1 MLTMSR
7 TRRTHLTRRWRRP
20 ALLLTAALTLM
31 TLWSAT
37 PVTPPASAVQP
48 GSTVQ
53 VELDGD
59 SLSWEQLVS
68 LLRAESVSVRL
79 APQAS
84 RQMERTR
91 AGALAAIEGGQRVYG
106 WNQALGPLKDRA
118 LSPEDQREFQRRV
131 LRSHAAGVGER
142 LPDRVVRLAM
152 ILRANSM
159 ARGAMGVRPEL
170 VQRMLDLVN
179 AGVNPQVPRVGSLGT
194 GDLQQ
199 MAAVGLV
206 LIGEAAPVRL
216 DGATVPAA
224 QALQQADLAKQFT
237 LESGEALPLISG
249 GSMLLARYVDAVAR
263 TELLVD
269 TFDGALAMFLEA
281 TRAETGA
288 FDARTHAERRIP
300 AEDEA
305 AQRTRIL
312 TCESG
317 WMTEEGRKRMGAEHP
332 RVQDAVSVR
341 ATPHIVGALRQ
352 TLAQARTHAEREANA
367 STSNPLIFQED
378 GGDGYEFVMGGN
390 WDAALLGHSADALNA
405 QVADLGVLSQELSAR
420 LLAPQWSYKLPAN
433 LAGGEVGLNSGM
445 VQVQSVAVALVP
457 EMQVRAVPAGTL
469 SRPAKFGQEDHN
481 TMAMTSVH
489 NTLENLDRLATILAV
504 QAMMSAQGID
514 LIQEE
519 MAGLALGIGTQQIH
533 AEIREAI
540 APLADDR
547 HMSPDLELATELVR
561 DGVLAEVVRAA
572 TASDQSPCA
581 A

>member
-7 TRRTHLTRRWRRP
+7 SRTRVLSRWRR
-20 ALLLTAALTLM
+20 AVSLAVVALTLL
-31 TLWSAT
+31 TLWSAASGT
-37 PVTPPASAVQP
+37 PASAVP
-48 GSTVQ
+48 TGTVR

-59 SLSWEQLVS
+59 SLTWDQMVS
-68 LLRAESVSVRL
+68 LLRAESVSVEL

-84 RQMERTR
+84 QQMAQTR
-91 AGALAAIEGGQRVYG
+91 DGALAAIEGGQRVYG
-106 WNQALGPLKDRA
+106 WNQALGPLKDQP

-131 LRSHAAGVGER
+131 LRSHAAGVGEL

-170 VQRMLDLVN
+170 VGRMLDLVN
-179 AGVNPQVPRVGSLGT
+179 AGVTPEVPRVGSLGT

-206 LIGEAAPVRL
+206 LIGEDAPARL
-216 DGATVPAA
+216 DGTAVPAP
-224 QALQQADLAKQFT
+224 QALRQADLAQEFT

-249 GSMLLARYVDAVAR
+249 GSMLLARYTDAVAR
-263 TELLVD
+263 TGSLVD
-269 TFDGALAMFLEA
+269 TFDGAFALFLEA
-281 TRAETGA
+281 TRAEAGA

-300 AEDEA
+300 AESDA
-305 AQRTRIL
+305 ARRTRML
-312 TCESG
+312 TCQSG

-332 RVQDAVSVR
+332 RIQDAVSVR

-352 TLAQARTHAEREANA
+352 TLAEARTHAEREANA
-367 STSNPLIFQED
+367 STSNPLIFPEE

-390 WDAALLGHSADALNA
+390 WDGALLGHSADALNA

-420 LLAPQWSYKLPAN
+420 LLAPQWSYQLPAN

-457 EMQVRAVPAGTL
+457 EMQVHAVPAGTL

-489 NTLENLDRLATILAV
+489 HTLENLDRLATVLAV

-519 MAGLALGIGTQQIH
+519 MAGLALGTGTQQVY
-533 AEIREAI
+533 AEIRESI

-547 HMSPDLELATELVR
+547 HMSPDLEQATALVA

-572 TASDQSPCA
+572 TAPDQNPCA